1 MPPEWMNEPPSEH
14 IPGRR
19 RRLILLVGVA
29 LAIGLTAAAAVAV
42 TSRGDGTSAATA
54 PAKCS
59 PLRGSPPL
67 NLQLP
72 RPVRGQGN
80 AAVER
85 AAAAQLPAADPRVGV
100 AHAIARYEA
109 AGPAATLQAL
119 ERLDQSQPVVGL
131 YEGLTELW
139 AGKCSAAVKALRRVR
154 SEDLY
159 GYYGTIADNTLHTP
173 QQRADYPIYIPP
185 DGTPHGTVARLRALV
200 KRHPRSSGAWLGL
213 AAAEQGAWLRTHRA
227 PDRLAAQA
235 AARRALQVDPTG
247 VSPRVAVAVLTY
259 DKDKPAATFSQLGP
273 LIQQTSD
280 PTEIRFHLGLLL
292 YWLNDDTDA
301 AAQWRQVVDAS
312 PNSIYGRTAAALMSK
327 IS

>member
-1 MPPEWMNEPPSEH
+1 MNEPPPQH
-14 IPGRR
+14 IPGRS
-19 RRLILLVGVA
+19 RRLVVLVCVA
-29 LAIGLTAAAAVAV
+29 LAIGLAAAAAVAL
-42 TSRGDGTSAATA
+42 TSRGGGASAATA
-54 PAKCS
+54 PARCS

-72 RPVRGQGN
+72 HPVRGQGSEAIEH
-80 AAVER
+80 AAIE
-85 AAAAQLPAADPRVGV
+85 QLPSSDPRVGV
-100 AHAIARYEA
+100 ARAIARYGSV
-109 AGPAATLQAL
+109 GPAGTLAAL
-119 ERLDQSQPVVGL
+119 GRLDQSQPVVGL
-131 YEGLTELW
+131 YEGLTQLW
-139 AGKCSAAVKALRRVR
+139 AGKCSAAVELLRRVR

-173 QQRADYPIYIPP
+173 QQRSDYPIYIPP
-185 DGTPHGTVARLRALV
+185 DGTPHGTVTQMRALV
-200 KRHPRSSGAWLGL
+200 RREPRDSGAWLGL
-213 AAAEQGAWLRTHRA
+213 AAAEQSAWLQSHHA

-247 VSPRVAVAVLTY
+247 VSPRVAAAVLTY

-273 LIQQTSD
+273 LVQQTSD

-301 AAQWRQVVDAS
+301 AAQWRQVVAAS
-312 PNSIYGRTAAALMSK
+312 PSSIYGRTAAALMAR